1 MFDSEKYLSVISIFL
16 ICFSLVISG
25 IITYYLYNFLK
36 QKSVASKVRKS
47 FLIIIFSIIGLSF
60 IFALTGTV
68 IYQTSDIS
76 SIRKTYKYLI
86 ATNVISFLL
95 SLIGIAIL
103 FIFVHNIA
111 IKLTED
117 SILYLGEK
125 IEYKNIAKI
134 IIDPSNANL
143 YINYKVSRT
152 YKRIRYISNCS
163 FKKLII
169 DNASKMNVEI
179 TNDDANKYF
188 EKLTGKN

>member
-16 ICFSLVISG
+16 VCFSLVITA
-25 IITYYLYNFLK
+25 IITYYLYNFVK
-36 QKSVASKVRKS
+36 QKAVASKLRKT
-47 FLIIIFSIIGLSF
+47 FLITIFSIIGLGF
-60 IFALTGTV
+60 VFALTGT
-68 IYQTSDIS
+68 IAYQTSDMNS
-76 SIRKTYKYLI
+76 TGKTYKYLI
-86 ATNVISFLL
+86 ATNVISFSLL
-95 SLIGIAIL
+95 LCAIAVL

-117 SILYLGEK
+117 SIWYLGEK

-134 IIDPSNANL
+134 IIDPSNGNL

-179 TNDDANKYF
+179 INDDANKYF
-188 EKLTGKN
+188 EKLTGKK

>member
-36 QKSVASKVRKS
+36 QKAIASKIRKS
-47 FLIIIFSIIGLSF
+47 MFGIIFSIIGVGF
-60 IFALTGTV
+60 IFALAGTI
-68 IYQTSDIS
+68 IYQTSNNDLSGKIQ
-76 SIRKTYKYLI
+76 KYLI
-86 ATNVISFLL
+86 ATNVISF
-95 SLIGIAIL
+95 SLILIAIAVL
-103 FIFVHNIA
+103 FTFVHNIA
-111 IKLTED
+111 IKLTDD

-125 IEYKNIAKI
+125 INYSDIAKI
-134 IIDPSNANL
+134 IIDPSNGNL
-143 YINYKVSRT
+143 YINYKVPRT

-169 DNASKMNVEI
+169 DNASKLNLEI
-179 TNDDANKYF
+179 INDDANKYF